1 LIKII
6 NKVGKCYPNKNHIWI
21 SIRANNS
28 YIWKNERWHWDGNY
42 YDHTHNEIHSKFI
55 ATLCGPQ
62 TFGINAT
69 QADRQFYKTLREQK
83 FAGIITEEEFLMS
96 LADQFSPKKININ
109 YSIIKVGKNNNS
121 NECRQI
127 HSEPVNIIPDKRRV
141 FISILYGSEEEISSM
156 NK

>member
-1 LIKII
+1 
-6 NKVGKCYPNKNHIWI
+6 
-21 SIRANNS
+21 
-28 YIWKNERWHWDGNY
+28 
-42 YDHTHNEIHSKFI
+42 
-55 ATLCGPQ
+55 
-62 TFGINAT
+62 
-69 QADRQFYKTLREQK
+69 
-83 FAGIITEEEFLMS
+83 

-121 NECRQI
+121 DECRQI